1 MIFNFLKNKK
11 SGTVL
16 TEALISLFILGTLF
30 ISIATA
36 VTASISNTKRLQE
49 VNETSAYAQK
59 IADSIY
65 SISQSDSGAFFQEI
79 EKSYQA
85 YLDVGD
91 FSKDCVVNLDTV
103 AQELEYRK
111 NNGEEG
117 IISLYDVLNYYN
129 DDVNNGGTGE
139 LEMTEYS
146 VRLYIL
152 PSEKV
157 DINKSVNYFVSYNPL
172 LTSNSLDG
180 GRIFNTEELDDIYT
194 FKLVVSKT
202 VNNMSTASTNFIM
215 SSPASVTYIF
225 QISSNGGD

>member
-1 MIFNFLKNKK
+1 MILKFMKNKK

-91 FSKDCVVNLDTV
+91 FSKDCVVNLDTI
-103 AQELEYRK
+103 AQELEFRK
-111 NNGEEG
+111 NNGEEN
-117 IISLYDVLNYYN
+117 IVSLYDVLNYYN
-129 DDVNNGGTGE
+129 DDLNNGTGAN
-139 LEMTEYS
+139 EMTEYDID
-146 VRLYIL
+146 LYLL
-152 PSEKV
+152 PSENV
-157 DINKSVNYFVSYNPL
+157 DTNKSVNYFVSYNPL
-172 LTSNSLDG
+172 MATNSLDG
-180 GRIFNTEELDDIYT
+180 GRIYNTEVLERIYT

-202 VNNMSTASTNFIM
+202 VNTLSTANTNFVM
-215 SSPASVTYIF
+215 SSPASVTYVF
-225 QISSNGGD
+225 QISSNGGY